1 MSYFVWRRGK
11 VFVLRRIVVALVT
24 VISAPMVIAQSEGKP
39 AHICAGSNIP
49 YGYVVIGR
57 VTTEQCRKF
66 VDLPERDNTLVIK
79 RPAAREVICEDSPYP
94 GTHAVTGRARSV
106 ACPNNANENYNNAL
120 VIERFN

>member
-1 MSYFVWRRGK
+1 VWIRENA
-11 VFVLRRIVVALVT
+11 FVLRRLAAVLAT
-24 VISAPMVIAQSEGKP
+24 VILAPIVIAQSESKP
-39 AHICAGSNIP
+39 AQICAGSNVP

-57 VTTEQCRKF
+57 ITTEQCRKF

-94 GTHAVTGRARSV
+94 GNYAITGRARSA
-106 ACPNNANENYNNAL
+106 ACPNNANESYNNAL

>member
-1 MSYFVWRRGK
+1 M
-11 VFVLRRIVVALVT
+11 LRRLVVVLLTVVLAPIVL
-24 VISAPMVIAQSEGKP
+24 AQSEGKP
-39 AHICAGSNIP
+39 AQICAGSNIP
-49 YGYVVIGR
+49 YGFVVIGR

-66 VDLPERDNTLVIK
+66 VDLPERDNTLIIK
-79 RPAAREVICEDSPYP
+79 RPAAREIICEDSPYP

>member
-1 MSYFVWRRGK
+1 M
-11 VFVLRRIVVALVT
+11 LRRLAAVLAVVTL
-24 VISAPMVIAQSEGKP
+24 APIVIAQSENKT
-39 AHICAGSNIP
+39 AQICVGSNVP

-79 RPAAREVICEDSPYP
+79 RPAAREVICEDSSYP
-94 GTHAVTGRARSV
+94 GNYAVTGRARSV

>member
-1 MSYFVWRRGK
+1 MLSRLIA
-11 VFVLRRIVVALVT
+11 VLMT
-24 VISAPMVIAQSEGKP
+24 VILAPIVIAQSEGR
-39 AHICAGSNIP
+39 AHICSGSNVP

-94 GTHAVTGRARSV
+94 GNYAITGRARSA

-120 VIERFN
+120 IIERFN

>member
-1 MSYFVWRRGK
+1 MPRRLLA
-11 VFVLRRIVVALVT
+11 VLTA
-24 VISAPMVIAQSEGKP
+24 VISAPLVIAQSEGKP
-39 AHICAGSNIP
+39 TQICAGSNIP

-57 VTTEQCRKF
+57 VTTEQCRRF
-66 VDLPERDNTLVIK
+66 VDLPERDNTLVVK

-94 GTHAVTGRARSV
+94 GNYAVTGRSRSA